1 MSNNTESNLMA
12 FALIATLSIVMF
24 CLWVVIEIII
34 GQ

>member
-24 CLWVVIEIII
+24 CLWVLTDIIL
-34 GQ
+34 